1 MKKFTTNLIVFLTLI
16 ILLFQLAGV
25 QAGSF
30 SGIGQIDED
39 PNIPEEADES
49 ITFFDS
55 NDVGDVN
62 DPNLPEASE

>member
-1 MKKFTTNLIVFLTLI
+1 MKKFATNLIVFLTLI
-16 ILLFQLAGV
+16 ILPFQLTGV
-25 QAGSF
+25 QADSF

-49 ITFFDS
+49 IMFFDS

-62 DPNLPEASE
+62 DPNSANPSE